1 MNQKV
6 LLIISLLFASSALS
20 NATNNE
26 QSLRVSKR
34 ESPLEQLFPLLRLQ
48 PLRLNRLQNGS
59 IFMHEINSAIN
70 YANSTIQRVMEET
83 RNLFNLSADQYN
95 SDEIA
100 VIMAFPMSNISLNS
114 NESSILL
121 NNSSSNENSSY
132 GLNEVKDGLNF
143 SGRFLDLNELFSF
156 VPSPFN
162 LMGHKKK
169 TETTTP
175 ATYAQSYSAYPVV
188 PVIPVVHIAAP
199 VSYEVPEA
207 PRVPYEVPE
216 VPHVSYEVPEAPHV
230 AYEEPKAP
238 QYASVSAK
246 AEVEHK
252 PQAVPYN

>member
-59 IFMHEINSAIN
+59 I
-70 YANSTIQRVMEET
+70 VMEET

-199 VSYEVPEA
+199 VPYEVPEA

-216 VPHVSYEVPEAPHV
+216 VPHVSYEVTEAPHV
-230 AYEEPKAP
+230 VYEEPKAP